1 MDTRSGSAGV
11 HAGMRRWFR
20 HGGSEARKR
29 SPAAAPTLRI
39 VRTGPSQR
47 SRRGNGLS
55 AHLPRKRLSARL
67 PRVRSAPAITC
78 TASIATT
85 SPAAACGAAPIKKS
99 VRTASASEA
108 ARKEIAMP
116 NKISTVRESL
126 YRCIDTT
133 FCCEKCAYRG
143 KSRCM
148 RALMIDAF
156 DAIGALNRGNDQLR
170 TQLRQAAAG
179 ADRLSVFER
188 IAQYF
193 RRRRRHDK

>member
-55 AHLPRKRLSARL
+55 ARLS
-67 PRVRSAPAITC
+67 RVRSAPAITC

-85 SPAAACGAAPIKKS
+85 SPAAACGAARIENFA
-99 VRTASASEA
+99 RTASASGA

-156 DAIGALNRGNDQLR
+156 DAIGALNRKNDQLR

>member
-1 MDTRSGSAGV
+1 MDTRSGAAGA
-11 HAGMRRWFR
+11 HAGMRRWSR

-29 SPAAAPTLRI
+29 SPAAAPTSRS

-47 SRRGNGLS
+47 GRRGNGLR
-55 AHLPRKRLSARL
+55 ALLLRA
-67 PRVRSAPAITC
+67 RSAPAITC

-85 SPAAACGAAPIKKS
+85 SPAAACGAARIENFA
-99 VRTASASEA
+99 RTASASGA

-156 DAIGALNRGNDQLR
+156 DAIGALNRKNDQLR

-193 RRRRRHDK
+193 RRRRCHDK

>member
-1 MDTRSGSAGV
+1 MSAV
-11 HAGMRRWFR
+11 HAGRRESCLVKVLDR
-20 HGGSEARKR
+20 M
-29 SPAAAPTLRI
+29 
-39 VRTGPSQR
+39 
-47 SRRGNGLS
+47 
-55 AHLPRKRLSARL
+55 RLSRADAHATHRAESATS
-67 PRVRSAPAITC
+67 RSARRRPRLAARRCRPSARAITYFVIC
-78 TASIATT
+78 ETT
-85 SPAAACGAAPIKKS
+85 SRAEACGAVQIDTAARTVKKS
-99 VRTASASEA
+99 GAV
-108 ARKEIAMP
+108 RKENAMP

-156 DAIGALNRGNDQLR
+156 DAIGALNQKNDQLR

-193 RRRRRHDK
+193 RRKRRHDK

>member
-1 MDTRSGSAGV
+1 
-11 HAGMRRWFR
+11 
-20 HGGSEARKR
+20 
-29 SPAAAPTLRI
+29 
-39 VRTGPSQR
+39 
-47 SRRGNGLS
+47 
-55 AHLPRKRLSARL
+55 
-67 PRVRSAPAITC
+67 
-78 TASIATT
+78 
-85 SPAAACGAAPIKKS
+85 
-99 VRTASASEA
+99 
-108 ARKEIAMP
+108 MP

>member
-55 AHLPRKRLSARL
+55 ARL

-85 SPAAACGAAPIKKS
+85 SPAAACGAARIENFA
-99 VRTASASEA
+99 RTASASGA

-156 DAIGALNRGNDQLR
+156 DAIGALNRKNDQLR

>member
-1 MDTRSGSAGV
+1 MGTRSGDASV

-55 AHLPRKRLSARL
+55 ARLS
-67 PRVRSAPAITC
+67 RVRSAPAITC

-99 VRTASASEA
+99 VRTASASGT

-156 DAIGALNRGNDQLR
+156 DAIGALNRKNDQLR

>member
-11 HAGMRRWFR
+11 HAGMRRWFQ

-47 SRRGNGLS
+47 SRRENGLS
-55 AHLPRKRLSARL
+55 AHL

-85 SPAAACGAAPIKKS
+85 SPAAACGAARIENFA
-99 VRTASASEA
+99 RTASASGA

-156 DAIGALNRGNDQLR
+156 DAIGALNRKNDQLR

>member
-1 MDTRSGSAGV
+1 MKKSC
-11 HAGMRRWFR
+11 R
-20 HGGSEARKR
+20 H
-29 SPAAAPTLRI
+29 
-39 VRTGPSQR
+39 
-47 SRRGNGLS
+47 
-55 AHLPRKRLSARL
+55 
-67 PRVRSAPAITC
+67 
-78 TASIATT
+78 
-85 SPAAACGAAPIKKS
+85 CGAAPIKKS
-99 VRTASASEA
+99 VRTASASGT

-156 DAIGALNRGNDQLR
+156 DAIGALNRKNDQLR

-179 ADRLSVFER
+179 AYRLSVFER

>member
-1 MDTRSGSAGV
+1 MSAV
-11 HAGMRRWFR
+11 HAGRKESYSDKVSERMRL
-20 HGGSEARKR
+20 
-29 SPAAAPTLRI
+29 SPAA
-39 VRTGPSQR
+39 VRAAHHAESATSRSARRR
-47 SRRGNGLS
+47 SRLAARRCR
-55 AHLPRKRLSARL
+55 PSAR
-67 PRVRSAPAITC
+67 AITYFVIC
-78 TASIATT
+78 AIIFHAV
-85 SPAAACGAAPIKKS
+85 ACGAVQIDAAA
-99 VRTASASEA
+99 RTVNVSGA
-108 ARKEIAMP
+108 ARKENAMP

-156 DAIGALNRGNDQLR
+156 DAIGALNRKNDQLR

>member
-1 MDTRSGSAGV
+1 
-11 HAGMRRWFR
+11 
-20 HGGSEARKR
+20 
-29 SPAAAPTLRI
+29 
-39 VRTGPSQR
+39 
-47 SRRGNGLS
+47 
-55 AHLPRKRLSARL
+55 
-67 PRVRSAPAITC
+67 
-78 TASIATT
+78 
-85 SPAAACGAAPIKKS
+85 
-99 VRTASASEA
+99 
-108 ARKEIAMP
+108 MP

-126 YRCIDTT
+126 YRCIDNT

-156 DAIGALNRGNDQLR
+156 DAIGALNRKNDQLR

>member
-55 AHLPRKRLSARL
+55 ARLS
-67 PRVRSAPAITC
+67 RVRSAPAITC

-85 SPAAACGAAPIKKS
+85 SPAAACGAARIENFA
-99 VRTASASEA
+99 RTASASGA

-156 DAIGALNRGNDQLR
+156 DAIGALNRKNDQLR

-193 RRRRRHDK
+193 RRRRCHDK